1 MLGFKLYTD
10 KIMNFETLIK
20 MRPPQKLYKNL

>member
-1 MLGFKLYTD
+1 MLGFKLYMD

-20 MRPPQKLYKNL
+20 MRPSQKLYKNL